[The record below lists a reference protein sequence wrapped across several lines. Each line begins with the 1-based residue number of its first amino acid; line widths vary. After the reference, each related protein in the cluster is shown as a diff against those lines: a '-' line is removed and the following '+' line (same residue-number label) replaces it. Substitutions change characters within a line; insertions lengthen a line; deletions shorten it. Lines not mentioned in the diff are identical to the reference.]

1 MKNHEVYKNWAYII
15 KVPGEKKFKTICSD
29 VIFSFNE
36 NTGDEWRKTNLLQ
49 ASQNIRNELDNLYGS
64 VFVCE
69 SDESLGGIMN
79 NIYKPGYFDC
89 IAVNDIN
96 EISYELKQYLSLQLE
111 QLDIDIDCVTIISK

>member
-15 KVPGEKKFKTICSD
+15 KVPSEKKFKTICSD

-36 NTGDEWRKTNLLQ
+36 NTGDGLLQ

-79 NIYKPGYFDC
+79 NIYKPGYLDC
-89 IAVNDIN
+89 IAVNDIDQ
-96 EISYELKQYLSLQLE
+96 ISYELKQYLSLQLE
-111 QLDIDIDCVTIISK
+111 QTDIDIDCVTIISK